1 MKYRLDQFLVMKGI
15 QESRER
21 AKRAIL
27 AGQVFVD
34 GKKITS
40 PSEKIIGQEKITL
53 GEDVLKYVS
62 RGALKLV
69 KATDVFQIDF
79 SDKTVLDIGSSTGGF
94 TEVALENGAKKV
106 ISVDVGKDLLHKK
119 LRENKKIQ
127 LYENSD
133 FRFIESE
140 KISEANLIVTD
151 VSFISLRLIF
161 PKILEEFGK
170 DVECVVLF
178 KPQFECG
185 EALAK
190 QYNGVIRNSKIHK
203 KLLSD
208 FAEYISKLGFEIT
221 GFDYSPIT
229 GKEGNIEY
237 LFHLNGDKKQKF
249 NIEKAVD
256 CAFTNL

>member
-1 MKYRLDQFLVMKGI
+1 MKYRLDQFLVMKGL

-34 GKKITS
+34 GKVVSS
-40 PSEKIIGQEKITL
+40 PSQKISGEEKITF
-53 GEDVLKYVS
+53 GKDILKYVS

-69 KATDVFQIDF
+69 KAKDVFDVDF
-79 SDKTVLDIGSSTGGF
+79 RDKIVLDIGSSTGGF
-94 TEVALENGAKKV
+94 TEVSLESGAKKV
-106 ISVDVGKDLLHKK
+106 IAVDVGTNLLHEK
-119 LRENKKIQ
+119 LRKDERIS

-133 FRFIESE
+133 FRLIESE
-140 KISEANLIVTD
+140 KVKEANLIVTD

-161 PKILEEFGK
+161 PKILEIFGK
-170 DVECVVLF
+170 NIECVILF

-185 EALAK
+185 DTLAQ

-203 KLLSD
+203 KLLND
-208 FAEYISKLGFEIT
+208 FVDYLSHFGFEIT
-221 GFDYSPIT
+221 GFEYSPIT

-237 LFHLNGDKKQKF
+237 LFHLNGKKKNKF
-249 NIEKAVD
+249 NIDKIVD
-256 CAFTNL
+256 SAFINI

>member
-34 GKKITS
+34 GKVIKS
-40 PSEKIIGQEKITL
+40 PAEKITGQETIAL
-53 GEDVLKYVS
+53 GEGVLKYVS

-69 KATDVFQIDF
+69 KAKEVFQIDF
-79 SDKTVLDIGSSTGGF
+79 ADRVVLDIGSSTGGF
-94 TEVALENGAKKV
+94 SEVAIEGGAKKV
-106 ISVDVGKDLLHKK
+106 IAVDVGTNLLHQK
-119 LRENKKIQ
+119 LRENEKIQ

-133 FRFIESE
+133 FRFIESD
-140 KISEANLIVTD
+140 KIAEANLIVTD

-170 DVECVVLF
+170 EIECVVLF

-190 QYNGVIRNSKIHK
+190 QYNGVVRNSKIHK

-208 FAEYISKLGFEIT
+208 FVEYITRFGFEIT

-237 LFHLNGDKKQKF
+237 LLHLNGKNKKKY
-249 NIEKAVD
+249 NIEKTID
-256 CAFTNL
+256 SAFINL